1 MKQIILS
8 ARIASYCWAGF
19 LAVSVVTETFA
30 STLTNGLCA
39 YWPLDNATGC
49 NNKTP
54 DVWSGYDMQVIYGGG
69 NSSGFFLTNFN
80 DNMHFTNDAAR
91 GNAIY
96 VNNNTPAFNGVGNN
110 GMALAFKSVNTNDL
124 VPINRYSPNS
134 NTVSFWITTDNQH
147 PIPNSDQRVWCE
159 SDYIRTY
166 ASVID
171 LSPTTSG
178 YDLFLRQTP
187 PGGGSL
193 LRELHRWQSHHGVRS
208 DNRWSLA

>member
-69 NSSGFFLTNFN
+69 KCSRFFLS
-80 DNMHFTNDAAR
+80 HFKPTKHFSQKFPP
-91 GNAIY
+91 
-96 VNNNTPAFNGVGNN
+96 VEP
-110 GMALAFKSVNTNDL
+110 
-124 VPINRYSPNS
+124 RYLNK
-134 NTVSFWITTDNQH
+134 
-147 PIPNSDQRVWCE
+147 
-159 SDYIRTY
+159 
-166 ASVID
+166 
-171 LSPTTSG
+171 
-178 YDLFLRQTP
+178 QTP
-187 PGGGSL
+187 PF
-193 LRELHRWQSHHGVRS
+193 
-208 DNRWSLA
+208 